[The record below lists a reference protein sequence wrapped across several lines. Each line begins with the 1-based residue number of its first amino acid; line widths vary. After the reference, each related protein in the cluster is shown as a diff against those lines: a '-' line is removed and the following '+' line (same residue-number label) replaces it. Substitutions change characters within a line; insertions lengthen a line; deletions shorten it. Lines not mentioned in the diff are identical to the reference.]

1 MMSLA
6 HIFSAAVWTIVTIHT
21 GLTLQM
27 SLLIRNL
34 KLVMLISVRFL
45 L

>member
-1 MMSLA
+1 MSLA
-6 HIFSAAVWTIVTIHT
+6 FLFSAAVWTIVTIAT
-21 GLTLQM
+21 GVTSQM

-45 L
+45 V